1 MEYKTAKEMHNYAE
15 QQHQYNVNEE
25 LNNIFNKIA
34 EACER
39 GEMSVTI
46 ENNITKYA
54 LENLKKKGYVIIQLV
69 GDLYK
74 YYYLK
79 NYIV

>member
-39 GEMSVTI
+39 ADRQAI
-46 ENNITKYA
+46 PR
-54 LENLKKKGYVIIQLV
+54 
-69 GDLYK
+69 
-74 YYYLK
+74 
-79 NYIV
+79 

>member
-1 MEYKTAKEMHNYAE
+1 ML
-15 QQHQYNVNEE
+15 
-25 LNNIFNKIA
+25 LNMIVGTTN
-34 EACER
+34 
-39 GEMSVTI
+39 
-46 ENNITKYA
+46 
-54 LENLKKKGYVIIQLV
+54 VIIQLV

>member
-15 QQHQYNVNEE
+15 QQHKYNVNEE

-46 ENNITKYA
+46 ENNITKDA
-54 LENLKKKGYVIIQLV
+54 LENLKKKGYVV
-69 GDLYK
+69 K
-74 YYYLK
+74 YDCWNNECYYT
-79 NYIV
+79 ISW